1 VRGIRS
7 VALATTL
14 IVSMGA
20 TAAVAAAQS
29 GSEKPKAT
37 EVGVTD
43 TEIHIAVLADVDNTI
58 RPGLF
63 KGAQDAGEAWAGYI
77 NNSCK
82 TKNKCVAGRKIV
94 VDFIDT
100 KLNPNETRN
109 AIITACQNDY
119 ALVGTTS
126 IFMNEGAV
134 SDLVGCTDQA
144 GAATGLPDFA
154 ALSTDPGHQCAP
166 TTHPVNPP
174 ALICDTREQSPQTYQ
189 ANTGPTNRYLKQNKG
204 KLGGVFLLPSDIK
217 QARDSQL
224 PLFAGQEQVGIKQ
237 LESFDVRGAALQPE
251 YTPIVQAINDK
262 KATYVRSGLDYQST
276 VLLRREAKAQ
286 GATSVKVWDCSL
298 QCYDPRLLSEG
309 GADVDGEYVNIN
321 FVPFEEAKAN
331 KNLAAMLKAVEDPD
345 SFSTQTWA
353 AATYFRDAVN
363 AVVKKDGVNG
373 ITRSALLTAM
383 TGINGFTAD
392 GMIAA
397 VDVGSKT
404 LSDCYAL
411 LQVKNGKFARVFPTK
426 PATFS
431 CDPKN
436 RVEVKMDIS

>member
-1 VRGIRS
+1 
-7 VALATTL
+7 VALAT
-14 IVSMGA
+14 SMVLMLGA
-20 TAAVAAAQS
+20 TASVAGAQGS
-29 GSEKPKAT
+29 GEKPKAS
-37 EVGVTD
+37 EVGITD

-77 NNSCK
+77 NSSCK

-109 AIITACQNDY
+109 AIITACQNDF

-126 IFMNEGAV
+126 IFMSQGAV
-134 SDLVGCTDQA
+134 GDLQACVDQA

-154 ALSTDPGHQCAP
+154 ALATDPGHQCSP
-166 TTHPVNPP
+166 TTHPINPP
-174 ALICDTREQSPQTYQ
+174 ALVCETKDESPQTYQ

-204 KLGGVFLLPSDIK
+204 KLGGVFLLPSDVQ

-224 PLFAGQEQVGIKQ
+224 PIVAGQEAQGIENIQ
-237 LESFDVRGAALQPE
+237 TFDVRGQALQPE
-251 YTPIVQAINDK
+251 YTPIVQKISDE

-286 GATSVKVWDCSL
+286 GVTSVKVWDCSF
-298 QCYDPRLLSEG
+298 QCYDPRLLTEG
-309 GADVDGEYVNIN
+309 GADVDGENVYIT
-321 FVPFEEAKAN
+321 FVPFEEAKSN
-331 KNLAAMLKAVEDPD
+331 KNLNAMLKAVEDPD
-345 SFSTQTWA
+345 GFATQTWA

-363 AVVKKDGVNG
+363 AIVEKDGVNG
-373 ITRSALLTAM
+373 LTRSALLTAM
-383 TGINGFTAD
+383 SGIHDFTAD
-392 GMIAA
+392 GMIAP
-397 VDVGSKT
+397 VDVGGKVVGG
-404 LSDCYAL
+404 CFAQ
-411 LQVKNGKFARVFPTK
+411 LQVKGGTFVRVFPK
-426 PATFS
+426 KAATFS

-436 RVEVKMDIS
+436 RVEVKLDI